1 MTRAEA
7 QARAASLNDEAS
19 RDTHWMVRQAADGAW
34 EVVRMTAPGL
44 GAVRPAGSHSES
56 RPEPNEP
63 PDPRP
68 ALIRNIPPFGPA

>member
-7 QARAASLNDEAS
+7 QARAASLNAEAA
-19 RDTHWMVRQAADGAW
+19 RDTHWMVRQAAGDAW
-34 EVVRMTAPGL
+34 EVVRMSAPGL
-44 GAVRPAGSHSES
+44 GAIRPSGSHSES
-56 RPEPNEP
+56 RPEPSEP